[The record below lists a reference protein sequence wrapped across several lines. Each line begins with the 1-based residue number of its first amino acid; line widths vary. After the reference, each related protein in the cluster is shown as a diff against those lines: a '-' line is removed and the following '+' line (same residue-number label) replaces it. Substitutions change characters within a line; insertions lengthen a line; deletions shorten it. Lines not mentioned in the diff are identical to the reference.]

1 MFHAAS
7 EAESTPQLKQVQLT
21 DVGRQNGNLQ
31 YIWYYEVPRGL
42 INIVII

>member
-1 MFHAAS
+1 MWLALRAFSFMFHAAS

-31 YIWYYEVPRGL
+31 YI
-42 INIVII
+42 